1 MDLKK
6 IKISIVGLG
15 YVGLPVA
22 VAFKKKNFEVVGYD
36 INKTRIRKL
45 KKHEDET
52 GEVSSEDLKET
63 NIFFTS
69 DFTKLSKANFHII
82 TVPTPIDDFNNPDLT
97 IIKIACETIGKII
110 KQNDIIIIESTVYP
124 GVTEEIAVPIIEKHS
139 KLKLN
144 KDFSIGY
151 SPERINPADKEHKFE
166 NITKVISASNK
177 VALTLIDKVYTSVVK
192 AGIYKAS
199 SIKIAEAAKVIENTQ
214 RDLNIA
220 FMNELVKIF
229 DALNINTSEVLDAA
243 ATKWNFLPFK
253 PGFVGGHCIGVDPY
267 YLIHKSKQMGVIP
280 DLLMSVRKINDGMSK
295 YFSQRILKI
304 LNEKNLNFNQSNI
317 LLLGLSFK
325 ENCPDIRNSKIFDL
339 IEELKSFNIKVD
351 VYDPIVNPNEVK
363 NKHDLQIQKMPKKGK
378 YDLVVITVSHNF
390 FKDLGI
396 KKIELWCN
404 KSGSI
409 MDLKNTFSQ
418 ALVDYSI

>member
-22 VAFKKKNFEVVGYD
+22 VAFKKKNFEVIGYD

-45 KKHEDET
+45 KNNEDET

-69 DFTKLSKANFHII
+69 DFTQLSKANFHII
-82 TVPTPIDDFNNPDLT
+82 TVPTPIDDYNNPDLT
-97 IIKIACETIGKII
+97 IIKNACETIGKII
-110 KQNDIIIIESTVYP
+110 KKNDFVIIESTVYP

-177 VALTLIDKVYTSVVK
+177 SALTQIDKVYKSVVK

-199 SIKIAEAAKVIENTQ
+199 TIKVAEAAKVIENTQ

-295 YFSQRILKI
+295 YFAQKILKI

-339 IEELKSFNIKVD
+339 IEELENFNIKVD
-351 VYDPIVNPNEVK
+351 AYDPIVNSNEVK
-363 NKHDLQIQKMPKKGK
+363 NKYDLQIEKMPKKGK
-378 YDLVVITVSHNF
+378 YDLVVIAVSHNF

-396 KKIELWCN
+396 KKIKLWCN
-404 KSGSI
+404 KSGSTI
-409 MDLKNTFSQ
+409 DLKNTFSQ

>member
-22 VAFKKKNFEVVGYD
+22 VAFKKKNFEVIGYD

-45 KKHEDET
+45 KKYEDET
-52 GEVSSEDLKET
+52 GEVSSEELKET

-82 TVPTPIDDFNNPDLT
+82 TVPTPIDDYNNPDLT
-97 IIKIACETIGKII
+97 IIKNACETIGKII
-110 KQNDIIIIESTVYP
+110 KKNDFVIIESTVYP

-177 VALTLIDKVYTSVVK
+177 SALTQIDKVYKSVVK

-199 SIKIAEAAKVIENTQ
+199 TIK
-214 RDLNIA
+214 
-220 FMNELVKIF
+220 
-229 DALNINTSEVLDAA
+229 
-243 ATKWNFLPFK
+243 
-253 PGFVGGHCIGVDPY
+253 
-267 YLIHKSKQMGVIP
+267 
-280 DLLMSVRKINDGMSK
+280 LLK
-295 YFSQRILKI
+295 
-304 LNEKNLNFNQSNI
+304 
-317 LLLGLSFK
+317 
-325 ENCPDIRNSKIFDL
+325 
-339 IEELKSFNIKVD
+339 
-351 VYDPIVNPNEVK
+351 
-363 NKHDLQIQKMPKKGK
+363 LQK
-378 YDLVVITVSHNF
+378 
-390 FKDLGI
+390 
-396 KKIELWCN
+396 
-404 KSGSI
+404 
-409 MDLKNTFSQ
+409 
-418 ALVDYSI
+418 